1 MNILAKFLQN
11 HVLANLAFLL
21 IMTMGVLSY
30 LNMPREKDPEIN
42 FNWIQILTILPGATA
57 YDIEQKITDPLEDAL
72 DKIDDIRFIS
82 SSSREGVSSILVRF
96 NDIPERD
103 YDKRLSDLRREIDN
117 KANDELPIA
126 AEKPLVLEITSSTA
140 FPTASLVLKGKGAG
154 ENLRRQAYLLAK
166 DLEQVKGIYKVDTQ
180 GLADPQ
186 LQVELLDEKLAQF
199 GLNPADI
206 ANAVQTLFTDSAAGE
221 LNISGQQWLLRVVGS
236 EADPVD
242 LGKFQILS
250 AGKAL
255 TLDQVA
261 DVQIGSKRANT
272 AVSYEGQPAVMMSL
286 FKKNYTNT
294 IELVERV
301 EAYIVDYNQRA
312 AVQGLS
318 LHLLDDQ
325 TTSTRQA
332 IDVMQANALIGL
344 GLVLCITWLF
354 LGLRMALL
362 TSIGIPFIL
371 AGTFWFISGLGFTL
385 NNNVLLGIVI
395 SLGMLVDDAVVVI
408 ESIYYRLVRGMAAL
422 EAALASLK
430 EVFWPVT
437 AAVLTTIASF
447 LPLTLLPGIL
457 GKFMMVVPI
466 VVITAL
472 VISLVEAYWMLP
484 AHVMASAGK
493 QSMEKKSK
501 TWRWH
506 MTQTLQHVYSKTLLK
521 LLRYPI
527 VMILLI
533 IGLISFVIYA
543 FQSKLVEVNFFA
555 MDSLPLFYVTVEM
568 PADTDLLGTLA
579 TTAKVEE
586 QVRKHLKEKELRG
599 IISYSGMAF
608 TQTEPLFGDRWGQI
622 MVSVNPERSE
632 RRKVAEMIESMRAD
646 VENVSGVVNVTFFPL
661 TDGPPT
667 GRPVSLKVRGLSFDE
682 ISGASQDL
690 QVWMNSACLF
700 DAINIQTAAKVQI
713 QIQSET
719 ERNIRISDA
728 IELNTG
734 KQAGDLAS
742 QIQAAVNPNLTE
754 NIDAKKVVR
763 EYWQQHLQDKYPDV
777 SLNQHLKEDL
787 LQIQVAGNNAK
798 QRHQAVEQLQIALKS
813 VCMYSDINDTDSRG
827 RLELSFRLKQ
837 DQLREQGVNPA
848 DLLRHIRLLGDG
860 EVVAEMRDRGEKR
873 QVRIRL
879 HKQAYDDV
887 EALLDS
893 RFFLADG
900 SSLALRS
907 LLDIDIQRTRSDI
920 RHYNLRRTI
929 QVEADIDKSLID
941 TVTANQAIRDHW
953 RDELQSKYP
962 NVNLDF
968 SGELDDI
975 EESLDA
981 MVSLFIM
988 GVGIMYMILGAQ
1000 FRSYFQPLMI
1010 LMTVIPLA
1018 FIGVVMGLIVSGNP
1032 LSLFTLYG
1040 VVALTGIAVNA
1051 AIVLMAAARDR
1062 LDKGMSITHATI
1074 YAARRRVIPI
1084 LITSLTT
1091 IASLLSLATG
1101 FAGESMMWGP
1111 VATAIVWGLGFS
1123 TILTLY
1129 VIPFLFRSFVR
1140 APEAE

>member
-1 MNILAKFLQN
+1 MNLFAKFLQN
-11 HVLANLAFLL
+11 HVLANLAFVL
-21 IMTMGVLSY
+21 IIVMGVLSY

-72 DKIDDIRFIS
+72 EKIDDVRFIS

-96 NDIPERD
+96 YDIPERV

-117 KANDELPIA
+117 KANAELPSQ
-126 AEKPLVLEITSSTA
+126 AETPQVIEITSSTA

-154 ENLRRQAYLLAK
+154 ENLRRQAYLLAQ
-166 DLEQVKGIYKVDTQ
+166 DLEQVQGVYRVDTQ
-180 GLADPQ
+180 GLSDPQ
-186 LQVELLDEKLAQF
+186 LQVELLQDKLAQW

-206 ANAVQTLFTDSAAGE
+206 ADSVQTLFQDSAAGE
-221 LNISGQQWLLRVVGS
+221 LNISQQQWLLRVVGS
-236 EADPVD
+236 DANPIH
-242 LGKFQILS
+242 LGQWQILS
-250 AGKAL
+250 AGRHL

-261 DVQIGSKRANT
+261 QVQIGEERPQT
-272 AVSYEGQPAVMMSL
+272 AVSYENQPAVMFSL

-301 EAYIVDYNQRA
+301 EAYIADYNQHA
-312 AVQGLS
+312 AAQGLS

-344 GLVLCITWLF
+344 LLVLLITWLF

-371 AGTFWFISGLGFTL
+371 AGTFWFINGLGFTL

-408 ESIYYRLVRGMAAL
+408 ESIYYRLMRGMAAL
-422 EAALASLK
+422 EAALSSLK

-472 VISLVEAYWMLP
+472 LISLVEAYWMLP
-484 AHVMASAGK
+484 AHVMASAGRYQGQK
-493 QSMEKKSK
+493 AQKS
-501 TWRWH
+501 WRWR
-506 MTQTLQHVYSKTLLK
+506 MTEAVKHAYSTSLLK

-527 VMILLI
+527 IMILLI

-568 PADTDLLGTLA
+568 PTDTDLA
-579 TTAKVEE
+579 TTLDITVQAEE
-586 QVRKHLKEKELRG
+586 QVRKHLQGEELRG
-599 IISYSGMAF
+599 IVSYAGMAF

-622 MVSVNPERSE
+622 LVSLNPDRSQ
-632 RRKVAEMIESMRAD
+632 RRKVLDIINAMRDD
-646 VENVSGVVNVTFFPL
+646 VKSVSGALAVSFLPL

-667 GRPVSLKVRGLSFDE
+667 GRPISLKVRGLSFAD
-682 ISGASQDL
+682 ISNASEDL
-690 QVWMNSACLF
+690 QAWM
-700 DAINIQTAAKVQI
+700 
-713 QIQSET
+713 
-719 ERNIRISDA
+719 
-728 IELNTG
+728 
-734 KQAGDLAS
+734 
-742 QIQAAVNPNLTE
+742 LT
-754 NIDAKKVVR
+754 
-763 EYWQQHLQDKYPDV
+763 QDYF
-777 SLNQHLKEDL
+777 
-787 LQIQVAGNNAK
+787 
-798 QRHQAVEQLQIALKS
+798 
-813 VCMYSDINDTDSRG
+813 SDISDTDSRG
-827 RLELSFRLKQ
+827 RLELSFTLQ
-837 DQLREQGVNPA
+837 QTTLREQGIHPA
-848 DLLRHIRLLGDG
+848 ALLRHLRLLGDG
-860 EVVAEMRDRGEKR
+860 EIVAEMRDQGEKR
-873 QVRIRL
+873 QVRVRM
-879 HKQAYDDV
+879 QQQRYADV

-893 RFFLADG
+893 RFFLPDG
-900 SSLALRS
+900 SSLPLRE
-907 LLDIDIQRTRSDI
+907 LVDIDIQRTRSDI

-929 QVEADIDKSLID
+929 QVEADIDKSQID
-941 TVTANQAIRDHW
+941 TVAANQAIQDHW
-953 RDELQSKYP
+953 REVLQAQYP
-962 NVNLDF
+962 DVNLDF

-975 EESLDA
+975 NESLDA
-981 MVSLFIM
+981 MLSLFIM

-1010 LMTVIPLA
+1010 LLTVIPLA

-1051 AIVLMAAARDR
+1051 AIVLMAAAKDR
-1062 LDKGMSITHATI
+1062 LAQGMSITHATV

-1123 TILTLY
+1123 TVLTLY

-1140 APEAE
+1140 G

>member
-11 HVLANLAFLL
+11 HVLANLAFTL
-21 IMTMGVLSY
+21 IMVMGILSY

-42 FNWIQILTILPGATA
+42 FNWIQILTVLPGATA

-96 NDIPERD
+96 YDIPERT

-117 KANDELPIA
+117 QANEELPEA
-126 AEKPLVLEITSSTA
+126 AETPLVLEITSSTA

-154 ENLRRQAYLLAK
+154 ENLRRQAYLLSK
-166 DLEQVKGIYKVDTQ
+166 DLEQIKGVYNVDTQ

-186 LQVELLDEKLAQF
+186 LHVELQQDKLAQF

-206 ANAVQTLFTDSAAGE
+206 ANAVQTLFQDSAAGE
-221 LNISGQQWLLRVVGS
+221 LNISQQQWLLRVVGS
-236 EADPVD
+236 EANPVN
-242 LGKFQILS
+242 LGQFQVLS
-250 AGKAL
+250 AGKAIS
-255 TLDQVA
+255 LDQVA
-261 DVQIGSKRANT
+261 QVQIGDERPQT
-272 AVSYEGQPAVMMSL
+272 AVSYEGQPAVMFSV

-294 IELVERV
+294 IELVERL
-301 EAYIVDYNQRA
+301 EAYIFDYNQRIA
-312 AVQGLS
+312 AQGLTLS
-318 LHLLDDQ
+318 LLDDQ

-332 IDVMQANALIGL
+332 IEVMQANALIGL
-344 GLVLCITWLF
+344 LLVLCITWLF
-354 LGLRMALL
+354 LGIRMAIL

-371 AGTFWFISGLGFTL
+371 AGTFWFINGLGFTV

-408 ESIYYRLVRGMAAL
+408 EAIYYRLVRGVAAL
-422 EAALASLK
+422 EAAIGSLK

-457 GKFMMVVPI
+457 GKFMMVVPV

-472 VISLVEAYWMLP
+472 LISLIEAYWMLP
-484 AHVMASAGK
+484 AHVMASARNYNAK
-493 QSMEKKSK
+493 QPEK
-501 TWRWH
+501 TWRWR
-506 MTQTLQHVYSKTLLK
+506 MTEALKHAYSKSLLK

-527 VMILLI
+527 IMILLI

-568 PADTDLLGTLA
+568 PADTDLLGTLE
-579 TTAKVEE
+579 TTVHVEQ
-586 QVRKHLKEKELRG
+586 QVRKHLEGEELRG
-599 IISYSGMAF
+599 VVSYSGMAF
-608 TQTEPLFGDRWGQI
+608 TQTEPLFGDRWGQVL
-622 MVSVNPERSE
+622 VSVNPDRSK
-632 RRKVAEMIESMRAD
+632 RRRVDEIIDSMRED
-646 VENVSGVVNVTFFPL
+646 VKSVAGVVNISFFPL

-667 GRPVSLKVRGLSFDE
+667 GRPISLKVRGLSFEE
-682 ISGASQDL
+682 ISSASQDL
-690 QVWMNSACLF
+690 QAWM
-700 DAINIQTAAKVQI
+700 IQQ
-713 QIQSET
+713 
-719 ERNIRISDA
+719 
-728 IELNTG
+728 G
-734 KQAGDLAS
+734 
-742 QIQAAVNPNLTE
+742 
-754 NIDAKKVVR
+754 
-763 EYWQQHLQDKYPDV
+763 YF
-777 SLNQHLKEDL
+777 
-787 LQIQVAGNNAK
+787 
-798 QRHQAVEQLQIALKS
+798 
-813 VCMYSDINDTDSRG
+813 SDINDTDSRG

-837 DQLREQGVNPA
+837 NALREQNIHPIEV
-848 DLLRHIRLLGDG
+848 LRHIRLLGDG

-873 QVRIRL
+873 EVRVRM
-879 HKQAYDDV
+879 QQQRYADV
-887 EALLDS
+887 ETLLDS
-893 RFFLADG
+893 QFFLTDG
-900 SSLALRS
+900 SRLPLRS
-907 LLDIDIQRTRSDI
+907 LVDIDIQRTRSDI

-929 QVEADIDKSLID
+929 QVEADIDKSQTD
-941 TVTANQAIRDHW
+941 TVAANQAIQDYW
-953 RDELQSKYP
+953 REQLQSKYP

-975 EESLDA
+975 NESLDA
-981 MVSLFIM
+981 MLSLFIM

-1010 LMTVIPLA
+1010 LLTVIPLA

-1062 LDKGMSITHATI
+1062 LNKGMSITHATV

-1084 LITSLTT
+1084 IITSLTT
-1091 IASLLSLATG
+1091 IASLMSLATG
-1101 FAGESMMWGP
+1101 LAGESMMWGP

-1140 APEAE
+1140 SV